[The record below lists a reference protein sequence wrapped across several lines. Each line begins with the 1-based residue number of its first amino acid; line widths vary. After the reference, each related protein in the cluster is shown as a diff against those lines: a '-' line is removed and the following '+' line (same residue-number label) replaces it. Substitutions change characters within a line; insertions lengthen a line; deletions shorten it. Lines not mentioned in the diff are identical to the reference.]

1 MQKTFRFLTLR
12 STGKLKF
19 IFCSTTHSNSCI
31 STLRIRKL
39 SQKSTNN
46 DSYNTSSI
54 LDTTSTSTSTS
65 SSSSSSIL
73 PTRLSSND
81 KGESSSLPST
91 EIVSKRAIAGL
102 SPDYRDLLIKR
113 AERGKSLPILYSNP
127 GAYAQLNRL
136 SDDIIAAIPPPPRP
150 LYPMSEMQ
158 HTWRLAKGFSIGLVF
173 VALAIY
179 LYLKKTLRGNERFEF
194 ERCFPSFALVL
205 ERLHLIQDLSSF
217 RDTLLD
223 RKELFKRI
231 FQHYSVSKKQ
241 DQGEKME
248 NQVIPIE
255 YVKYL
260 LLTLLTLVE
269 TGSDF
274 SNNDTSN
281 SKQEMFLLRFQLVL
295 DTLGF
300 SSQKALNCKDFIT
313 LSDTLLQSQSSIV
326 LSLASH
332 ELFGIIGTSLTT
344 INLVNNFFDLLT
356 TSRFGDSN
364 FSISD
369 IIELCSDIGFSTN
382 QKIVSEFINDS
393 LFLENGLDKDNE
405 SFKEIKKSNYQTKVR
420 KDQFVDFLLSAAYEA
435 GVGEDRIEGFLQTYT
450 LLHLSGIKEAAGVV
464 KKALVLS

>member
-1 MQKTFRFLTLR
+1 MQKYILQRTLR
-12 STGKLKF
+12 STGKLKV
-19 IFCSTTHSNSCI
+19 ISSTTHSFANTYI
-31 STLRIRKL
+31 STLQIRTL
-39 SQKSTNN
+39 SQKSTTN
-46 DSYNTSSI
+46 DSNNTSSLLDTI
-54 LDTTSTSTSTS
+54 LSTTSTSK
-65 SSSSSSIL
+65 L
-73 PTRLSSND
+73 PND
-81 KGESSSLPST
+81 KGGSSSLPST

-102 SPDYRDLLIKR
+102 SPDYRDLLLKR
-113 AERGKSLPILYSNP
+113 AERGKSLPILFSNP

-194 ERCFPSFALVL
+194 ERRFPSFALFL
-205 ERLHLIQDLSSF
+205 ETLHLIQDLSSI
-217 RDTLLD
+217 RDNLLD
-223 RKELFKRI
+223 RKELFRRI
-231 FQHYSVSKKQ
+231 FKHYSVIKNQ
-241 DQGEKME
+241 ELAEKEIE

-255 YVKYL
+255 HVKYL

-274 SNNDTSN
+274 SITNASN
-281 SKQEMFLLRFQLVL
+281 SIQEMFLLRFQHVL

-332 ELFGIIGTSLTT
+332 ELFGIVGSSQTT
-344 INLVNNFFDLLT
+344 INIVNDFFDLLT
-356 TSRFGDSN
+356 NSRLGDSN

-382 QKIVSEFINDS
+382 QEIVSEFINDN
-393 LFLENGLDKDNE
+393 LFLEKGLEKDTL
-405 SFKEIKKSNYQTKVR
+405 KEIKKSHYQTKVR
-420 KDQFVDFLLSAAYEA
+420 KDQFVEFLLSAAYEA

-450 LLHLSGIKEAAGVV
+450 LLHLSGMKEAAGVV